1 VNGVKY
7 FECGEG
13 CGSLVKPEKIAKGVS
28 FMDAVNERYID
39 NTITLAEEDS
49 YLMNS
54 DGKRSKKIEL
64 VGMDKVGAM
73 QSKIDVLRDVIL
85 KRSWIKSSSPD
96 IGVQMP
102 NIVHLDVSQN
112 LIDSWDTVTDI
123 TRQLPLLEVLNVSHS
138 RLADPSSPDKLK
150 GAFPKLRSLVLNSCA
165 ISSWSKI
172 TFVDNHMPWL
182 EEIFLCHNGITVLTE
197 DSNLITGFQSLQLVN
212 LEGNHLTE
220 WKEIMKLSKLPLMNR
235 IIVNDNQIPSIEPPT
250 DASEFPWLKS
260 LSITHNRISD
270 WKSVDALNGYQRLDT
285 LRFMTN
291 PVLSQSSPSA
301 GRNLVIAR
309 AGKLVHLNGSNIRA
323 AERQEAEKYYLRT
336 IINTKAPL
344 EAHPRF
350 NELVSIYGVPQE
362 EKKEAQTLADE
373 MINVTLTSNP
383 HCQSIQKKIP
393 LTLTVANLKILCNR
407 LFKID
412 PNVQRLFYK
421 ADKSV
426 PVPEF
431 LDDNTRQLSYY
442 SIVDN
447 SEIIIEQ

>member
-1 VNGVKY
+1 MEKEALSSLSQNNFILGQRVGIDESSSSSFGIGTIRFIGPLQDASDSEIWLGIEWDDPKRGKHNGNVNGVKY

-182 EEIFLCHNGITVLTE
+182 ERSSCVTMESLYLQKTVISSLDFRVYNLLT
-197 DSNLITGFQSLQLVN
+197 
-212 LEGNHLTE
+212 
-220 WKEIMKLSKLPLMNR
+220 WKETTSQNGKKL
-235 IIVNDNQIPSIEPPT
+235 
-250 DASEFPWLKS
+250 
-260 LSITHNRISD
+260 
-270 WKSVDALNGYQRLDT
+270 
-285 LRFMTN
+285 
-291 PVLSQSSPSA
+291 
-301 GRNLVIAR
+301 
-309 AGKLVHLNGSNIRA
+309 
-323 AERQEAEKYYLRT
+323 
-336 IINTKAPL
+336 
-344 EAHPRF
+344 
-350 NELVSIYGVPQE
+350 
-362 EKKEAQTLADE
+362 
-373 MINVTLTSNP
+373 
-383 HCQSIQKKIP
+383 
-393 LTLTVANLKILCNR
+393 
-407 LFKID
+407 
-412 PNVQRLFYK
+412 
-421 ADKSV
+421 
-426 PVPEF
+426 
-431 LDDNTRQLSYY
+431 
-442 SIVDN
+442 
-447 SEIIIEQ
+447 